1 MKKWFKSLSKEQIQR
16 YVFVGLLVLVFVA
29 FFVSLSLA
37 NENEKKPN
45 DDKIEQPGNND
56 NNDGNNND
64 GNNND
69 NNGGNNLDNNDN
81 NNPQPAPTP
90 EKMSMPLKDDFV
102 VVRKYYD
109 STASTEDQ
117 ELAVIQ
123 FGKRYYTSNGVSLS
137 KKDKKQFE
145 VLAALSGEVVSVDE
159 SPIYGIVITIK
170 HQNDL
175 YTEYS
180 SLSEAKVSKG
190 AIVNQ
195 GDVIGT
201 SGVCEYDSNLDSHVY
216 FKVMAGSKTFNPEN
230 VIGQTIETILE

>member
-45 DDKIEQPGNND
+45 NDPIEQPGNND
-56 NNDGNNND
+56 NNDNND
-64 GNNND
+64 KNN
-69 NNGGNNLDNNDN
+69 DNNDN
-81 NNPQPAPTP
+81 NQQQTPEP
-90 EKMSMPLKDDFV
+90 EKMSMPMKDDFV
-102 VVRKYYD
+102 VVRKFYN
-109 STASTEDQ
+109 SAATTEEQ
-117 ELAVIQ
+117 ELGVIQ
-123 FGKRYYTSNGVSLS
+123 FGKRYYTSNGISLS
-137 KKDKKQFE
+137 TKDKKQFE

-159 SPIYGIVITIK
+159 SPIYGVVITIK

-180 SLSEAKVSKG
+180 SLSEAKVTVG
-190 AIVNQ
+190 AEVSQ

-201 SGVCEYDSNLDSHVY
+201 SGICEYDSNLDSHVY
-216 FKVMAGSKTFNPEN
+216 FKVMSGNKTFNPED

>member
-45 DDKIEQPGNND
+45 DDPIEQPGNN
-56 NNDGNNND
+56 NDNNND
-64 GNNND
+64 KGNDGENNS
-69 NNGGNNLDNNDN
+69 DNNDN
-81 NNPQPAPTP
+81 NVQPTPSP

-170 HQNDL
+170 HKNDL

-190 AIVNQ
+190 SIVNQ

-201 SGVCEYDSNLDSHVY
+201 SGICEYDSNLDSHVY

>member
-37 NENEKKPN
+37 NENEKKPD
-45 DDKIEQPGNND
+45 DDKIEEPGNND
-56 NNDGNNND
+56 NNDNNNNNNNIDDNKGNNSD
-64 GNNND
+64 SV
-69 NNGGNNLDNNDN
+69 
-81 NNPQPAPTP
+81 PAP
-90 EKMSMPLKDDFV
+90 EKMSMPMKDDFV
-102 VVRKYYD
+102 VVRKFYD
-109 STASTEDQ
+109 SSASTEDQ

-123 FGKRYYTSNGVSLS
+123 FGKRYYTSNGISLS
-137 KKDKKQFE
+137 TKDKKQFE
-145 VLAALSGEVVSVDE
+145 VLAALSGEVVSVDD
-159 SPIYGIVITIK
+159 SPIYGVVITIK

-180 SLSEAKVSKG
+180 SLSEAKVSVG
-190 AIVNQ
+190 TTVNQ

-201 SGVCEYDSNLDSHVY
+201 SGICEYDSNLDSHVY

>member
-37 NENEKKPN
+37 NENEKKPD
-45 DDKIEQPGNND
+45 DDKIEEPGNND
-56 NNDGNNND
+56 NNDNNNNNNNIDDNKGNNSD
-64 GNNND
+64 
-69 NNGGNNLDNNDN
+69 
-81 NNPQPAPTP
+81 PVPAP
-90 EKMSMPLKDDFV
+90 EKMSMPMKDDFV
-102 VVRKYYD
+102 VVRKFYD
-109 STASTEDQ
+109 SSASTEDQ

-123 FGKRYYTSNGVSLS
+123 FGKRYYTSNGISLS
-137 KKDKKQFE
+137 TKDKKQFE
-145 VLAALSGEVVSVDE
+145 VLAALSGEVVSVDD
-159 SPIYGIVITIK
+159 SPIYGVVITIK

-180 SLSEAKVSKG
+180 SLSEAKVSVG
-190 AIVNQ
+190 TTVNQ

-201 SGVCEYDSNLDSHVY
+201 SGICEYDSNLDSHVY

>member
-45 DDKIEQPGNND
+45 NDPIEQPGNND
-56 NNDGNNND
+56 NNDKNDKNN
-64 GNNND
+64 
-69 NNGGNNLDNNDN
+69 DNNDN
-81 NNPQPAPTP
+81 NQQQTPEP
-90 EKMSMPLKDDFV
+90 EKMSMPMKDDFV
-102 VVRKYYD
+102 VVRKFYN
-109 STASTEDQ
+109 SAATTEEQ
-117 ELAVIQ
+117 ELGVIQ
-123 FGKRYYTSNGVSLS
+123 FGKRYYTSNGISLS
-137 KKDKKQFE
+137 TKDKKQFE

-159 SPIYGIVITIK
+159 SPIYGVVITIK

-180 SLSEAKVSKG
+180 SLSEAKVTVG
-190 AIVNQ
+190 AEVSQ

-201 SGVCEYDSNLDSHVY
+201 SGICEYDSNLDSHVY
-216 FKVMAGSKTFNPEN
+216 FKVMSGNKTFNPED